1 MSRRYIYKGT
11 FSKDTIKKGKLRE
24 KGKLR
29 QEEEFAREVYE
40 RVIVRDRRSRLENE
54 EEGNCNVLDVSFLI

>member
-1 MSRRYIYKGT
+1 MSRR
-11 FSKDTIKKGKLRE
+11 SKDTIKKGKLRG